1 MLWLILHYRIC
12 TSIIITEYPSIL
24 ITILVLST
32 SLPSSNPIYVSPSD
46 ISISDSA
53 SSNILPVTNTELEN
67 LSGTLLLSLTY
78 NVPLLPP
85 SLPSFVPTCI

>member
-24 ITILVLST
+24 ITVLVLST

-53 SSNILPVTNTELEN
+53 SSNILPVTNRELEN
-67 LSGTLLLSLTY
+67 LSGTLSTSALSSVLLL
-78 NVPLLPP
+78 
-85 SLPSFVPTCI
+85 